1 MGFKSLFY
9 KDYKEF
15 YKEKS
20 RANALDFVY
29 SLKELYFYVEFFF
42 YIEKKGIMKYE
53 CCNKRK
59 RLLERNHRRENEN
72 FSSILFV

>member
-1 MGFKSLFY
+1 MLFQ
-9 KDYKEF
+9 
-15 YKEKS
+15 KEKKEQ
-20 RANALDFVY
+20 NNIKNCK
-29 SLKELYFYVEFFF
+29 KELYFYVEFFF